1 MRLYIGVVL
10 MVLFLIQYFI
20 LSRTIKG
27 IDDWKLSFVKMT
39 YYVTLL
45 SMGSVPF
52 RNMYDRN
59 LFLLL
64 PMIVI
69 SSFILFTYRAQLKI
83 LSNRNLV
90 YGIEL
95 SLLGIS
101 FITVFFYNKNFP
113 FNFIDYSKTDL
124 LLKNIYQFFSNL
136 PFT

>member
-1 MRLYIGVVL
+1 MRLYIGVDL

-52 RNMYDRN
+52 RNIYMKES
-59 LFLLL
+59 FLLL

-69 SSFILFTYRAQLKI
+69 SSFILFKYRAQLII
-83 LSNRNLV
+83 LSNR
-90 YGIEL
+90 I
-95 SLLGIS
+95 SLM
-101 FITVFFYNKNFP
+101 
-113 FNFIDYSKTDL
+113 D
-124 LLKNIYQFFSNL
+124 
-136 PFT
+136 

>member
-1 MRLYIGVVL
+1 
-10 MVLFLIQYFI
+10 
-20 LSRTIKG
+20 
-27 IDDWKLSFVKMT
+27 MT
-39 YYVTLL
+39 YYLTLL

-52 RNMYDRN
+52 RNIYDRN

-90 YGIEL
+90 YGLEL
-95 SLLGIS
+95 CLLGIS
-101 FITVFFYNKNFP
+101 FITGFFYNKNFP

-124 LLKNIYQFFSNL
+124 LLKNIIQFFSNL